1 MSSEKAI
8 TITVR
13 VTPRSSR
20 SEVVGMADGVL
31 RVRLTSPPVDGAAN
45 EELVRVLAK
54 AYHVPKSDIVII
66 SGINART
73 KLVRITGAADQ

>member
-54 AYHVPKSDIVII
+54 AYRVPKSEIVII

>member
-54 AYHVPKSDIVII
+54 AYHVSKSDIAII

-73 KLVRITGAADQ
+73 KLVRITGAADR

>member
-31 RVRLTSPPVDGAAN
+31 RVRLTSPPVEGAAN

-54 AYHVPKSDIVII
+54 AYHVPKSEIVII